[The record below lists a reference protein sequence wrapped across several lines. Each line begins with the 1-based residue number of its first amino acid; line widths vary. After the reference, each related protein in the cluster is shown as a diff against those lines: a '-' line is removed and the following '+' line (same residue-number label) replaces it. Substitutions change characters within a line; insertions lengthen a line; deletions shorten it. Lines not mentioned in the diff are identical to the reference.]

1 MKDKI
6 LIVDDVDIN
15 RFILAEILKEEYEIS
30 EASNGKEALSLLA
43 SFESLPQAILL
54 DIVMPEMDGFET
66 IAHLKQEA
74 RTKNIPVLFITA
86 TEATETESKGL
97 NYGAAD
103 YISKPFNPDVVKAR
117 VRNHIQL
124 YNYAERLEKMV
135 ALKTAELTKT
145 HEQML
150 EVMATII
157 ETRSLE
163 AGLHIRRTSDLTKIL
178 LEQMATMPKFTTSL
192 TSEEIDTIGKAVVMH
207 DIGKVGIPDTILL
220 KPERLTDDEFDV
232 IKTHTNLGSN
242 IIESISSE
250 FTDDTLYLK
259 RCREICRFH
268 HERWDGK
275 GYPDGLSGKEIPLAA
290 RILSIVDVYEALVS
304 KRCYKNPFTPAEAAE
319 IIKQG
324 AGSQFDPHICEAFAQ
339 VQDRFEQ
346 LVSH

>member
-6 LIVDDVDIN
+6 LIVDDVEIN
-15 RFILAEILKEEYEIS
+15 RLILAEILKEEYEIL
-30 EASNGKEALSLLA
+30 EASNGKDALSLLA
-43 SFESLPQAILL
+43 SLDALPQAILL

-66 IAHLKQEA
+66 IVHLKQEA

-86 TEATETESKGL
+86 TDATETESRGL

-117 VRNHIQL
+117 TRNHIQL
-124 YNYAERLEKMV
+124 FNYAERLEKMV

-163 AGLHIRRTSDLTKIL
+163 SGLHIRRTSDLTKIL
-178 LEQMATMPKFTTSL
+178 LAQMATMPEFDDQL
-192 TSEEIDTIGKAVVMH
+192 TPKEIDTIGKAVVMH
-207 DIGKVGIPDTILL
+207 DIGKVGIPDIILL
-220 KPERLTDDEFDV
+220 KPERLTDEEYDV
-232 IKTHTNLGSN
+232 IKTHTSLGSK

-259 RCREICRFH
+259 RCHEICRFH

-275 GYPDGLSGKEIPLAA
+275 GYPDSLREDDIPLAA
-290 RILSIVDVYEALVS
+290 RILAVVDVYEALVS
-304 KRCYKNPFTPAEAAE
+304 KRCYKNPFTPKEAAE

-324 AGSQFDPHICEAFAQ
+324 SGTQFDPHICEAFAQ

-346 LVSH
+346 LVLT

>member
-6 LIVDDVDIN
+6 LLVDDVDIN
-15 RFILAEILKEEYEIS
+15 RLILAEILGEEYEII
-30 EASNGKEALSLLA
+30 EASNGKEALNILA
-43 SFESLPQAILL
+43 TLDALPHAILL
-54 DIVMPEMDGFET
+54 DIMMPEMDGFET
-66 IAHLKQEA
+66 ITHLKQEV
-74 RTKNIPVLFITA
+74 RTQNIPVLFITA
-86 TEATETESKGL
+86 TDAAETESKGL

-117 VRNHIQL
+117 VRNHVQL
-124 YNYAERLEKMV
+124 FHYAERLEKMV

-178 LEQMATMPKFTTSL
+178 VEKMATMPEFSREL
-192 TSEEIDTIGKAVVMH
+192 IPEEIDTIGKAVVMH
-207 DIGKVGIPDTILL
+207 DIGKVGIPDIILL
-220 KPERLTDDEFDV
+220 KPERLTDVEYDV
-232 IKTHTNLGSN
+232 IKTHTSLGSK

-250 FTDDTLYLK
+250 FTDDTLYLR

-275 GYPDGLSGKEIPLAA
+275 GYPDGLKGEDIPLAA

-304 KRCYKNPFTPAEAAE
+304 KRCYKDPFTPSEAAE
-319 IIKQG
+319 VIKQG
-324 AGSQFDPHICEAFAQ
+324 SGTQFDPHICEAFAQ

-346 LVSH
+346 LILH

>member
-6 LIVDDVDIN
+6 LLVDDVDIN
-15 RFILAEILKEEYEIS
+15 RLILAEMLGEEYEII
-30 EASNGKEALSLLA
+30 EASNGKEALRILA
-43 SFESLPQAILL
+43 TLETLPHAILL
-54 DIVMPEMDGFET
+54 DIIMPEMDGFET
-66 IAHLKQEA
+66 IIHLKQDT
-74 RTKNIPVLFITA
+74 RTQNIPVLFITA
-86 TEATETESKGL
+86 SDATETESKGL

-117 VRNHIQL
+117 VRNHVQL
-124 YNYAERLEKMV
+124 YHYAGRLEKMV

-178 LEQMATMPKFTTSL
+178 LEQMAKMAAFSKEL
-192 TSEEIDTIGKAVVMH
+192 TPGEIDTIGKAVVMH
-207 DIGKVGIPDTILL
+207 DIGKVGIPDIILL
-220 KPERLTDDEFDV
+220 KPERLTDVEFDV
-232 IKTHTNLGSN
+232 IKTHTSLGSK

-275 GYPDGLSGKEIPLAA
+275 GYPDGLKGEEIPLAA

-304 KRCYKNPFTPAEAAE
+304 KRCYKDPYLPTEAAE
-319 IIKQG
+319 IIMQG
-324 AGSQFDPHICEAFAQ
+324 SGTQFDPRICEAFAQ

-346 LVSH
+346 LILH